1 MEQFN
6 SYCLNIYTVVK
17 YLNDQQ
23 SENKNIIITD
33 TLKCA
38 VIGAALAALLRS
50 VKGKCH
56 YSRYA
61 IWMSRGA
68 FFGLAYSFYFTSQ
81 KV

>member
-1 MEQFN
+1 MEQLN
-6 SYCLNIYTVVK
+6 SYCLNIYTVAK
-17 YLNDQQ
+17 YLTDQQ
-23 SENKNIIITD
+23 SENKNIIIAD
-33 TLKCA
+33 TFKCA
-38 VIGAALAALLRS
+38 AIGAALAALLRS

-68 FFGLAYSFYFTSQ
+68 FLGLAYSFYFTSQ